1 MSKRFRFE
9 RGFWV
14 FLLRN
19 LLLYFLLFSSY
30 LYFQESLS
38 LPFLS
43 AGFILAVLLAFLLE
57 RLGLRLLP
65 ACLVALTAPLVLRL
79 IFFLVF
85 RVQIWISPGV
95 STDFFFFYFD
105 RDFFPAVFPLVLVWL
120 FNFLAL
126 RRQSFV
132 TLEAGLN
139 ALLLLLVFWSQGGYR
154 MTLYPHPSLYT
165 AALLIFLLLEIF
177 VLMLVRRQGLNETFR
192 WKGELRRLIPFL
204 WVLLP
209 LLAVLLIFLLGH
221 FNQGAVRIGGGLMK
235 PTLFRFDFAQ
245 FVKLQ
250 SEIELSDDLVLLF
263 RKEGPADRILLR
275 RFVLSGFDQ
284 KKGFYQVRKKAFEP
298 LPTTV
303 PDIPEELPDPGYRGR
318 VSVSQ
323 EFFFVNFDPSSLI
336 GMNHPVRVAP
346 LKNWD
351 SSSFLRIYRVLTR
364 VSNATSA
371 ELLDLELV
379 GLTPEQFLYYTE
391 YGDEAAIKELAE
403 RITSG
408 VSGHYL
414 KVLQIRD
421 YLKHNFF
428 YSLKP
433 GLAADGDQLSHFLF
447 QSKKGYCSYFAFAMA
462 LLCRSLKIPARVAV
476 GFYVFPEAEVLN
488 FYEVRAYQAH
498 AWVEVFLGPYGWV
511 EFDPTSEDIA
521 PGEEF
526 SLRFGFDIEN
536 LATLIEEILE
546 NQDRLVE
553 QTDPAPEL
561 PRRALLWGAE
571 VLKGLALAARLWY
584 LTLPALYL
592 LFLGLSKGWPLLAT
606 IFSRAPHT
614 KVKLLFHCSLVRL
627 RGLGLQ
633 QAPEES
639 QAEYAD
645 RLDAGHN
652 LALKPWTESY
662 LKAVFAEEFATTDYK
677 QAFRARQSFNRA
689 YRRSFSLPLR
699 ALGILN
705 PLAAMGMGRKG

>member
-1 MSKRFRFE
+1 MSKHFRAE

-30 LYFQESLS
+30 LYFKELFSL
-38 LPFLS
+38 LFLS
-43 AGFILAVLLAFLLE
+43 AGFILAVLLAHLLE

-65 ACLVALTAPLVLRL
+65 ACLLALAVPLTLRL

-85 RVQIWISPGV
+85 RVQIWISPEP
-95 STDFFFFYFD
+95 STDFLFFYFD
-105 RDFFPAVFPLVLVWL
+105 KDFFPAVFPLILVWL

-126 RRQSFV
+126 RRKSFV
-132 TLEAGLN
+132 TIEAGLN
-139 ALLLLLVFWSQGGYR
+139 ALLLLLVFWSQGGYK
-154 MTLYPHPSLYT
+154 MTLYPHPSLYI
-165 AALLIFLLLEIF
+165 AALLTFLLLEIF
-177 VLMLVRRQGLNETFR
+177 VLMLTRDRSLHELFR
-192 WKGELRRLIPFL
+192 WKGELRRLMPFL

-209 LLAVLLIFLLGH
+209 LLAVLLILLLGR

-235 PTLFRFDFAQ
+235 PTLFRFDFSP
-245 FVKLQ
+245 FVQLQ

-284 KKGFYQVRKKAFEP
+284 RKGFYQVRKKDFES

-303 PDIPEELPDPGYRGR
+303 PDAPEEFPDPGYRGR

-336 GMNHPVRVAP
+336 GMNYPVRVAP

-351 SSSFLRIYRVLTR
+351 TSSFLRIYRVLSR
-364 VSNATSA
+364 VSKAMDD

-379 GLTPEQFLYYTE
+379 GLTPEQFRYYTE
-391 YGDEAAIKELAE
+391 YGDAAAIKELAE
-403 RITSG
+403 KITRG
-408 VSGHYL
+408 ASGHYL

-421 YLKHNFF
+421 YLKHDFF

-433 GLAADGDQLSHFLF
+433 GLAADGDQLAHFLF

-462 LLCRSLKIPARVAV
+462 LLCRSLEIPARVAV

-511 EFDPTSEDIA
+511 EFDPTSQVIA

-536 LATLIEEILE
+536 LSKLIEEILE

-553 QTDPAPEL
+553 QADPAPEL

-571 VLKGLALAARLWY
+571 VRKGLALAARLWY

-606 IFSRAPHT
+606 IFVRAPRT
-614 KVKLLFHCSLVRL
+614 RAKLLFRCSLIRL
-627 RGLGLQ
+627 RGLGWQ
-633 QAPEES
+633 QTPEES
-639 QAEYAD
+639 QAEYAE
-645 RLDAGHN
+645 RLDSAHK
-652 LALKPWTESY
+652 LALILWTESY
-662 LKAVFAEEFATTDYK
+662 LKAVFAEGFTKMDYR
-677 QAFRARQSFNRA
+677 QAILARQSFNRA

-699 ALGILN
+699 VLGILN
-705 PLAAMGMGRKG
+705 PLSAMGMGRKG